1 MSERG
6 GYVTRERCWIIT
18 RGWSAR
24 SVDGV
29 GDVIVI
35 VRMRR
40 REMESEWRLLVG
52 MILLLWQLESW
63 TETGFWVIEKLFE

>member
-1 MSERG
+1 M
-6 GYVTRERCWIIT
+6 
-18 RGWSAR
+18 
-24 SVDGV
+24 